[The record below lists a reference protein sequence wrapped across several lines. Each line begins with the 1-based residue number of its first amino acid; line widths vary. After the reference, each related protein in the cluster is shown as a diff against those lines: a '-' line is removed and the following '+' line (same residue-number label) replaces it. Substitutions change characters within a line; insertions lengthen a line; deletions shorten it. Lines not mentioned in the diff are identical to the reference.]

1 MARKPKTADTAAAS
15 TTTELTVPPF
25 GKDGQGRSI
34 IARVCWIHVESTAKL
49 GGLDIIGI
57 HEVPLMRKKLLHD
70 GEVRLIGE
78 WPPNT
83 PRFRD
88 MNAPMLGEAYQ
99 RMRDRYAWEDP
110 NAAPGTNPVVD
121 LTVDLYGPPAQS
133 RLVPVLRRI
142 EVAFRKLLAAK
153 GEEFPTPQELEEI
166 VALTSQDE
174 DFEQDDGIP
183 YTPAAA
189 GKA

>member
-1 MARKPKTADTAAAS
+1 MARKPKTADTAADS
-15 TTTELTVPPF
+15 TTPEPTVPPF

-110 NAAPGTNPVVD
+110 NAAPGTNAVVD

-153 GEEFPTPQELEEI
+153 GEEFPTPQDLEEI

-183 YTPAAA
+183 YSPAAA